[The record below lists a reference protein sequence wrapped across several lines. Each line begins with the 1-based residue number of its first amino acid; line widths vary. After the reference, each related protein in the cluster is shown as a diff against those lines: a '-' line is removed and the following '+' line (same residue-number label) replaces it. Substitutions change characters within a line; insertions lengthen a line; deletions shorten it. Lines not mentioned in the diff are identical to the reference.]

1 MDVPD
6 DLRITI
12 KDVRLAGH
20 CVRGAKEWFERY
32 GFDFGRVLQ
41 EGVLASEMIATGDEQ
56 GIRVVR
62 MKIEREQ
69 HG

>member
-20 CVRGAKEWFERY
+20 CVRGAKDWFQNHNFNFEDVIR
-32 GFDFGRVLQ
+32 D
-41 EGVLASEMIATGDEQ
+41 GVLARDMVATGDEQ
-56 GIRVVR
+56 GIRVVQ
-62 MKIEREQ
+62 MKLEREIN
-69 HG
+69 G